1 MLTLVGVVLVIIAI
15 VCACML
21 VFSSKPKLEKL
32 LASSRVSIGDTLK
45 AYHETKAS
53 LGDMGKEGVV
63 SEDMTIMG
71 KPRCESPLTSPLG
84 QKECLYYS
92 YRVTE
97 KHKERETYYETDSN
111 GNRRERTR
119 MVTKT
124 STLDE
129 GSNSTRF
136 FVDDGTG
143 EMLVDPQGGTFE
155 GLVKTVDRTDSQFS
169 NASGPSVSF
178 GGLSFNLGSGSS
190 RPESLHYEEEIIGL
204 DRRVTVVGTL
214 CDKMGDLL
222 IEQYKDSHVLVSTK
236 SQDEMIAETKS
247 SIQTQ
252 KICAI
257 ACGIIGIV
265 LMIIGLAADI

>member
-84 QKECLYYS
+84 QKGCLYYS

-97 KHKERETYYETDSN
+97 KHKERETYYETD
-111 GNRRERTR
+111 
-119 MVTKT
+119 
-124 STLDE
+124 
-129 GSNSTRF
+129 
-136 FVDDGTG
+136 
-143 EMLVDPQGGTFE
+143 
-155 GLVKTVDRTDSQFS
+155 
-169 NASGPSVSF
+169 
-178 GGLSFNLGSGSS
+178 
-190 RPESLHYEEEIIGL
+190 
-204 DRRVTVVGTL
+204 
-214 CDKMGDLL
+214 
-222 IEQYKDSHVLVSTK
+222 
-236 SQDEMIAETKS
+236 
-247 SIQTQ
+247 
-252 KICAI
+252 
-257 ACGIIGIV
+257 
-265 LMIIGLAADI
+265 

>member
-1 MLTLVGVVLVIIAI
+1 MLTIIGVVLLIVAI
-15 VCACML
+15 VSACMFI
-21 VFSSKPKLEKL
+21 FSSKPKLEKL

-45 AYHETKAS
+45 SYAETKSS
-53 LGDMGKEGVV
+53 LGEMGKEGVV

-71 KPRCESPLTSPLG
+71 NPRCESPLISPLG

-97 KHKERETYYETDSN
+97 THKEQERYYENDAN
-111 GNRRERTR
+111 GNRQERTR
-119 MVTKT
+119 TVTRT
-124 STLDE
+124 STLDQ

-143 EMLVDPQGGTFE
+143 EMLVDPRGGKFE
-155 GLVKTVDRTDSQFS
+155 GLIKTVDKTESQFS
-169 NASGPSVSF
+169 NASGPSISF
-178 GGLSFNLGSGSS
+178 GGLSLNLGGGAS

-222 IEQYKDSHVLVSTK
+222 IEQYNDSHVLVSTK
-236 SQDEMIAETKS
+236 SQDEMIAETKKS
-247 SIQTQ
+247 MKSQQ
-252 KICAI
+252 ICAI
-257 ACGIIGIV
+257 ACGVIGAI
-265 LMIIGLAADI
+265 LTIIGLAV